1 MTCAEAWQNLSNLL
15 ANEAESAEVDALE
28 THLAGCAAC
37 QELAVDLYYQDR
49 LLIEELAAPRA
60 QRLARRIH
68 GRLAKSRSRRWRRWG
83 VLLAT
88 AASLLIA
95 VTYLLVRSHKK
106 DETAAIAD
114 AQGDVQVVD
123 AAGQR
128 GAATEEFTPGRS
140 IRTVGD
146 RSRAAVQFSDAS
158 RFLLGANTSLQW
170 LARDAEAPSSSQAKQ
185 LYLQAGS
192 ITAEVAA
199 QPPDQPLVLTT
210 PHAEIVVMGT
220 RFQLAAST
228 ESTHL
233 EVKEG
238 SVQFRNRASQQMVE
252 VNAGGQ
258 ATAAPAL
265 DLRVIRAESK
275 GSFGPGVRG
284 VFFAPNATH
293 AHALVQTQP
302 TEAATLVDLGSRGSI
317 KLVTPPTHLIR
328 AAALSRD
335 GKVLATGGTDKAIYL
350 WNTADGAQLGILAGH
365 QGSLRGL
372 VFSPDGKTLASQ
384 DDAGTVRLWD
394 FTEHKELGS
403 LGQVSVAT
411 SGLPAFSPDGGTL
424 AIPNPSA
431 RETVR
436 MFDVATRQ
444 PIATLGDYDPATRRV
459 RRAVCL
465 AFAPNGKTLAV
476 GVMDLGSSPDGTA
489 IVPEGVRRGVDLVDL
504 KSGKK
509 RTLFETPNEVWSVAY
524 SADGTTMAAA
534 CNNLFNLWDVRS
546 AQLLAEFSNTGI
558 YTSAV
563 FSPGGQRIAALDASR
578 TTIDMWELVKP

>member
-1 MTCAEAWQNLSNLL
+1 MTCTEAWQNLSNLL
-15 ANEAESAEVDALE
+15 ANEVESAEVDALE

-68 GRLAKSRSRRWRRWG
+68 GRLAKTRSRPWRRWA
-83 VLLAT
+83 VLVT

-95 VTYLLVRSHKK
+95 VTYFLARSHKK

-128 GAATEEFTPGRS
+128 GAASEEFTPGRS
-140 IRTVGD
+140 IRTVGET
-146 RSRAAVQFSDAS
+146 SRAAVKFPDAT
-158 RFLLGANTSLQW
+158 RLLLGANTSLQW
-170 LARDAEAPSSSQAKQ
+170 LARDAGAPSSTQGKQ

-192 ITAEVAA
+192 ITADVAA
-199 QPPDQPLVLTT
+199 QPTDQPMVLTT

-220 RFQLAAST
+220 RFQLAASA
-228 ESTHL
+228 ESTHV

-238 SVQFRNRASQQMVE
+238 SVQFRNRASQQVVE
-252 VNAGGQ
+252 VHAGGQ
-258 ATAAPAL
+258 ATAAPGL

-284 VFFAPNATH
+284 VFFLPNAAH
-293 AHALVQTQP
+293 AHALVQTQA
-302 TEAATLVDLGSRGSI
+302 TEPATLVDLGSRTSL
-317 KLVTPPTHLIR
+317 KLATLPTHFVR

-335 GKVLATGGTDKAIYL
+335 GKVLATGGVDKAIYL
-350 WNTADGAQLGILAGH
+350 WNTGDGARLGVLTGH
-365 QGSLRGL
+365 EGALRGL
-372 VFSPDGKTLASQ
+372 VFSPDGKTLAAQ
-384 DDAGTVRLWD
+384 DDAGAVRLWD
-394 FTEHKELGS
+394 FVERKELGS

-411 SGLPAFSPDGGTL
+411 SGLPAFSRDGRTL
-424 AIPNPSA
+424 AIANPMS

-444 PIATLGDYDPATRRV
+444 QTAVLGDHDPATRRV

-465 AFAPNGKTLAV
+465 AFAPNGKSLAL
-476 GVMDLGSSPDGTA
+476 GVVDLGSSPDGTA
-489 IVPEGVRRGVDLVDL
+489 VVPEGVRRGVDLVEL
-504 KSGKK
+504 SSGKK
-509 RTLFETPNEVWSVAY
+509 RTLFETPNEVWSVAF
-524 SADGTTMAAA
+524 SADGAMLAAA
-534 CNNLFNLWDVRS
+534 CNNLFNVWDVRS
-546 AQLLAEFSNTGI
+546 AQLLAEFSNSGI
-558 YTSAV
+558 YTSAA
-563 FSPGGQRIAALDASR
+563 FSRSGQRIAGLDASR
-578 TTIDMWELVKP
+578 TTIDVWELVKP